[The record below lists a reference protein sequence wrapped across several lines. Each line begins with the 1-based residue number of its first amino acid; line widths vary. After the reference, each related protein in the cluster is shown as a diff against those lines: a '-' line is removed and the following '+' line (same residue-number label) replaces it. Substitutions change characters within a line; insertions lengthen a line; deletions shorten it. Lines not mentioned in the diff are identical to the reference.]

1 MQTQLFDWHK
11 ENGDIIDFAGFKMPV
26 MYSSIKEEHL
36 AVRNSVGLFDVSHM
50 GRLWLQGDDV
60 LKFLNYLVPRD
71 LTKTAVGRAS
81 YTFILNENGGFKD
94 DVVFE
99 HLEEEKWL
107 LVWNAGNLRKIRN
120 WIKFILRSI
129 QYFSPTN
136 VNLEDISSTSA
147 MFALQGPTAENVL
160 KTIVS
165 ANTELPIPW
174 SIIKT
179 QINDIDVIISG
190 TGYSGEAGY
199 EIIVE
204 NTTNDDPEKALT
216 VWSNLLKNGE
226 NYNIKP
232 CGLGAR
238 DTLRLEAGYHLYG
251 NDILENINP
260 IEADLFFPPF
270 IHMQK
275 EDFIGKQGII
285 DFQKQEQKRI
295 RIGLIAKKK
304 GPSPRPG
311 QKLLKQGKIIGK
323 ISSGGFSPLLDIGI
337 GMGYIDPMHNKEN
350 EIIQFQVRD
359 RAYDAVISKY
369 PLYNPEIFG
378 KTRKK

>member
-26 MYSSIKEEHL
+26 MYSTIKEEHL

-129 QYFSPTN
+129 QYFSPIN

-160 KTIVS
+160 KTIIS
-165 ANTELPIPW
+165 ANTELPTPW

-226 NYNIKP
+226 NYDIKP

-275 EDFIGKQGII
+275 EDFIGKQGIV

-337 GMGYIDPMHNKEN
+337 GMGYIDPMYNKEN

>member
-1 MQTQLFDWHK
+1 MQTQIFDWHK